1 MPAGRH
7 RMPPPSRHVKS
18 LAVPLRESA
27 TAVVDPEVESV
38 VAAEAATPA
47 PSRITITEA
56 STGTMTAS
64 GRDRYWSRLI
74 EGDRWGSSGYWSREV
89 LERDGAKAF
98 PMGSLSYLDH
108 PTLTEEAERP
118 ERSVQDLAAT
128 IVSTPVY
135 QGDGLYATVEV
146 FPHVAPLIES
156 LAGTIGLSIRGE
168 GTGNVGTIAGRT
180 GVIIESL
187 DVGHSVDFVTRAGAG
202 GKLIS
207 LLEAARGAHA
217 PVRESRNIG
226 AWLEARLHLDLTS
239 YADDMYG
246 SGYLTRPERIVLSQA
261 IGDGLTAWTARVQAD
276 APQLFTRDLYT
287 SPPDADDPA
296 ADVSEAA
303 VRRRVAEAT
312 SEDIRRALD
321 SSVRAAYGNDS
332 DTTQWVWVRDYDD
345 TQHLVW
351 FDVSDNEASH
361 TWQQPYELTT
371 GDAAPVA
378 TLTGDRVEVFPRT
391 EYVPVEPGAAPG
403 DTSGGATVGESA
415 ATPDVTPGAPP
426 AVPNPPPTSEETGVS
441 GTQNTGPEPGAAAG
455 TTDTTVS
462 TAVAEAQTARLA
474 AETALAEANRKN
486 AENEAKLARITAVE
500 AARPIAVAALA
511 ESSLTAGWQAR
522 ALTGLLAEVP
532 LTEALALD
540 EAKFKAS
547 VADAIRAEEAFV
559 AAENEAA
566 GAGRIQGLG
575 GGISPAAAQADPQVQ
590 TSLAEG
596 YIASGMSPEAA
607 KLAAAGR
614 P

>member
-261 IGDGLTAWTARVQAD
+261 IGDGLTAWTARVEAD
-276 APQLFTRDLYT
+276 APQLFERDLYT
-287 SPPDADDPA
+287 QPPEGDATAA

-303 VRRRVAEAT
+303 VHQRVAEAT
-312 SEDIRRALD
+312 AEELRQALCD
-321 SSVRAAYGNDS
+321 AVTDAYGGDQNAY
-332 DTTQWVWVRDYDD
+332 VWVRDYDPD
-345 TQHLVW
+345 RGLVW
-351 FDVSDNEASH
+351 YDAPDEGDAA
-361 TWQQPYELTT
+361 TWQQAYTVT
-371 GDAAPVA
+371 GTPPEVALSDSRTEVVARTVYDPAPPDAEDAAEA
-378 TLTGDRVEVFPRT
+378 AD
-391 EYVPVEPGAAPG
+391 GAA
-403 DTSGGATVGESA
+403 VGESA
-415 ATPDVTPGAPP
+415 RTTPDVTPGAPP